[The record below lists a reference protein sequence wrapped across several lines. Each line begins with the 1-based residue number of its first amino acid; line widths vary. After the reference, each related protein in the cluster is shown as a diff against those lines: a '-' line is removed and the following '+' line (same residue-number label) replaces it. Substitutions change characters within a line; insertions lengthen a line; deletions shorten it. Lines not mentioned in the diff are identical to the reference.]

1 MRILFR
7 LFLIHIGLFYFYAA
21 NAESCNFTTKLT
33 YKDGTTGC
41 LESLPY
47 ANEIPEGQK
56 EKLIKLVA
64 FSDLYSVAK
73 SKFKDCKALAF
84 ISGPMRVVGNIQNF
98 TRLKEFDRM
107 KLTNLDSCMNQGCDC
122 EIVIENGNVMVD
134 KEILLTGRSAA
145 ILSNEV
151 NLVKLNKSN
160 ILMDSDNKQERLLAE
175 AKIQEEQKVTQVKI
189 KEQDR
194 LLAEAK
200 LVEEKRITQARLKE
214 QERLLTEARLQEEQ
228 RVNQAK
234 LKEQERLLL
243 EAKLQD
249 QKISQAKLKEQ
260 ERLLAEAKQ
269 LEEQR
274 ISLARLKEQERL
286 SAEAKL
292 QEENKVAQAKL
303 KEQEQLLAEVK
314 IKEEQRIADLRKVIE
329 KEVREKILNEMKIAS
344 TAIPIEQPPP
354 VIYANR
360 KALIIGNNSYQKI
373 AKLQT
378 AIEDAN
384 LMSEVLASLGFQ
396 VNLSLDVTEKKL
408 KADLRNFKNLVKSG
422 DEVVI
427 FYAGHGVQIDSTN
440 YLLPIDVSGQNEEE
454 VKDEAIA
461 LQRLLDD
468 MTEKKAKLTLA
479 VIDACRDN
487 PFKTTTRSAGTR
499 GLAPTS
505 PATGQMIVFSAGNN
519 QLALDSLGPN
529 DKVKNGVF
537 TRIFSK
543 EVQQAGISI
552 DRVVRIVRSQ
562 VVDLARS
569 IGHNQVPAIYDQVV
583 GEFYF
588 KK

>member
-1 MRILFR
+1 MKFFLR
-7 LFLIHIGLFYFYAA
+7 LLLINLAIFCCLSA
-21 NAESCNFTTKLT
+21 NSENCNFTTKLT

-84 ISGPMRVVGNIQNF
+84 STGPMRVVGNIQNF
-98 TRLKEFDRM
+98 MRLKEFDRI

-122 EIVIENGNVMVD
+122 EIIIDSGTVMVD

-145 ILSNEV
+145 VLSNEINVV
-151 NLVKLNKSN
+151 NLNNSN
-160 ILMDSDNKQERLLAE
+160 ILIDSSNKQERLLGE
-175 AKIQEEQKVTQVKI
+175 AKVQEEQKVAQVKI

-200 LVEEKRITQARLKE
+200 LVEEKRIIQARLKE
-214 QERLLTEARLQEEQ
+214 QERSLTEAKLQEEQ

-260 ERLLAEAKQ
+260 ERLLAEAEQ

-274 ISLARLKEQERL
+274 IAQARLKEQERL

-303 KEQEQLLAEVK
+303 KEQERLLAEVK

-344 TAIPIEQPPP
+344 TAIPIEKLQP

-487 PFKTTTRSAGTR
+487 PFKTSTRSAGTR

-537 TRIFSK
+537 TRVFSK

-552 DRVVRIVRSQ
+552 DRVVRTVRSQ

>member
-1 MRILFR
+1 MIKTMKNVIKLF
-7 LFLIHIGLFYFYAA
+7 FLSIIAINCNMV
-21 NAESCNFTTKLT
+21 NAESCNFRTKISFP
-33 YKDGTTGC
+33 DGTNGC
-41 LESLPY
+41 VESLAY
-47 ANEIPEGQK
+47 ANDVPNEQK
-56 EKLIKLVA
+56 DKLINLIK
-64 FSDLYSVAK
+64 FSQNYFVAK
-73 SKFKDCKALAF
+73 SKYSDCKAITFRGAF
-84 ISGPMRVVGNIQNF
+84 SSAAEARYRAAHEASLPG
-98 TRLKEFDRM
+98 LK
-107 KLTNLDSCMNQGCDC
+107 KAALDSCMNQGCDC

-214 QERLLTEARLQEEQ
+214 QERLL
-228 RVNQAK
+228 
-234 LKEQERLLL
+234 L

-260 ERLLAEAKQ
+260 ERLLAEAEQ

-274 ISLARLKEQERL
+274 IAQARLKEQERL

-303 KEQEQLLAEVK
+303 KEQERLLAEVK

-344 TAIPIEQPPP
+344 TAISIEKLQP

-487 PFKTTTRSAGTR
+487 PFKTATRSIGTG

-552 DRVVRIVRSQ
+552 DRVVRTVRSQ

-583 GEFYF
+583 GDFYF
-588 KK
+588 KR